1 MRLWKKTMLFGLC
14 LPVLALSA
22 CSSGSGTGG
31 DQGDKTPTTAPKQI
45 SNDPVTLTIYY
56 YGGDLT
62 DEEFQTYFVKPVGA
76 KYPHLTLKLVRNAPG
91 TKLEDLVAS
100 GATPDLIYSPKG
112 YMEDFIGLSIVQDL
126 DSFVRE
132 QKMDLSRFEP
142 VTIDSLKS
150 YAPKYNMIALPFS
163 YNNSALFY
171 NKDIFDKFGVPYP
184 VDKMTWDEVIELGKR
199 ISRKDGDT
207 FYKAMYP
214 SQITQFA
221 SQFAVPY
228 TDPKTGA
235 PTLERDDWKKAA
247 TYFKR
252 IYDLPENR
260 GTKLNNFFVERDVAM
275 YAGVTTYTF
284 GQVKELMGKGTP
296 LGWDMV
302 SYPNFPETK
311 GQSMALDSLVL
322 LMTSTSKYKDQV
334 FRVMDV
340 VTSNDSQLALSKV
353 GRMPALKDPQLK
365 AAFGSDNPALQG
377 KNVKSLFLNTPPV
390 QNLGQYDLE
399 VLRLLN
405 TLQPKLINDE
415 EDVNT
420 FLRNASEQAK
430 LKIEEKKAASR

>member
-1 MRLWKKTMLFGLC
+1 MLFGLC

-31 DQGDKTPTTAPKQI
+31 DQGDKTPTAAPKQI

-100 GATPDLIYSPKG
+100 GSTPDLIYSPKG

-184 VDKMTWDEVIELGKR
+184 VDKMTWDDVIELGKR

-296 LGWDMV
+296 LNWDMV

-322 LMTSTSKYKDQV
+322 LMTSTGKYKDQV